1 MRPDGKAQI
10 TIQYKKEGKRL
21 IPVRVHNVLVS
32 VQFDPSV
39 TLDVV
44 R

>member
-1 MRPDGKAQI
+1 M
-10 TIQYKKEGKRL
+10 
-21 IPVRVHNVLVS
+21 RVHNVLVS

-44 R
+44 RDGIRKKVLDIVLPKELVD